1 MIKAIQAAGLAFT
14 MVAAALGAAVP
25 AGAQD
30 IELRVGPDGI
40 RPVIREPRGPEPD
53 RRRPPRGCD
62 EREARAA
69 AREAGL
75 RDPEVVRV
83 TPGRVIVEGYTRRG
97 LQRITF
103 ANERGC
109 PEI

>member
-1 MIKAIQAAGLAFT
+1 MFKAIQAAGVALT
-14 MVAAALGAAVP
+14 MAAAAVVSSVP

-30 IELRVGPDGI
+30 LELRIGPEGV
-40 RPVIREPRGPEPD
+40 RPVIRDNDRRGP
-53 RRRPPRGCD
+53 PPPRRGCD
-62 EREARAA
+62 ERQARAA

-97 LQRITF
+97 LERITF